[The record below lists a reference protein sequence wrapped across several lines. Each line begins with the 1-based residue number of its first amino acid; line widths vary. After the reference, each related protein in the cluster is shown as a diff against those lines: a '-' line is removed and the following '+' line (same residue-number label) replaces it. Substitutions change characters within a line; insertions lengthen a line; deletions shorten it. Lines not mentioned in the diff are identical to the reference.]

1 MAKQYL
7 LGYDIGT
14 NGGKGVIIDTDGNV
28 IASQVTEHDVSIPK
42 PAWAEQDAEKLY
54 WANSQK

>member
-14 NGGKGVIIDTDGNV
+14 NGGKGVIIDTNGNV
-28 IASQVTEHDVSIPK
+28 IASQVTEHDLSLIHI
-42 PAWAEQDAEKLY
+42 
-54 WANSQK
+54 